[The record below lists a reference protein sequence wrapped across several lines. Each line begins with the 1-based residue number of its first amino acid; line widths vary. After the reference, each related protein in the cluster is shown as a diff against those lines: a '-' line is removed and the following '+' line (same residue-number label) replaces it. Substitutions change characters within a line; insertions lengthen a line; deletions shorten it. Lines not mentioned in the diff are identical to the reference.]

1 MRGII
6 LLKKKMSTKSLN
18 LLVLFL
24 FFGIYFI
31 LDNLFFARLQPTM
44 SNYVHSRFL
53 GHVLTYS
60 ISLGPLLLGAT
71 LLKPKVPNEFLEKFG
86 LKGSFLQGLSF
97 GIIATLPMFLG
108 YALVFTFNRKIDP
121 NTLLIN
127 SVSSGF
133 FEEVIFRAY
142 FFGLVYRYTR
152 LGFIPSILATSF
164 LFAIL
169 HLYQSQD
176 LGELALIFCTTFFG
190 SILFSW
196 LYAEWS
202 FNLWI
207 PIALH
212 VLMNSAWMIFDVADN
227 AAGNGWSNF
236 FRFLTLFIAIISTIV
251 HVRKSE
257 AGLQIKGKNLWLKD

>member
-1 MRGII
+1 
-6 LLKKKMSTKSLN
+6 
-18 LLVLFL
+18 
-24 FFGIYFI
+24 
-31 LDNLFFARLQPTM
+31 
-44 SNYVHSRFL
+44 
-53 GHVLTYS
+53 
-60 ISLGPLLLGAT
+60 
-71 LLKPKVPNEFLEKFG
+71 
-86 LKGSFLQGLSF
+86 
-97 GIIATLPMFLG
+97 MFLG

-212 VLMNSAWMIFDVADN
+212 VLMNLAWMIFDVADN

-236 FRFLTLFIAIISTIV
+236 FRFLTIFIAIISTIV

>member
-1 MRGII
+1 M
-6 LLKKKMSTKSLN
+6 
-18 LLVLFL
+18 
-24 FFGIYFI
+24 
-31 LDNLFFARLQPTM
+31 
-44 SNYVHSRFL
+44 
-53 GHVLTYS
+53 
-60 ISLGPLLLGAT
+60 
-71 LLKPKVPNEFLEKFG
+71 EKFG

-212 VLMNSAWMIFDVADN
+212 VLMNLAWMIFDVADN

-236 FRFLTLFIAIISTIV
+236 FRFLTIFIAIISTIV